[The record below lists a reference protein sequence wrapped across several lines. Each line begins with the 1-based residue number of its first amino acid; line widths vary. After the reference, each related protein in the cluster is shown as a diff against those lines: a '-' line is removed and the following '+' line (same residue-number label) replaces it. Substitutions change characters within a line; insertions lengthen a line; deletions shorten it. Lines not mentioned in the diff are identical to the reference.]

1 MHLIGLYVDTM
12 TLSILDTPNDLGFL
26 RCTLLHAVI
35 TRRNKPTAQP
45 KKDASLLVGLNKRD
59 SLIGTQAGSAN
70 TFLSAEKER
79 AHARERL
86 KKKIDSASKS
96 RNRSSTNASDASS
109 SAGRGKGSRGTGS
122 SA

>member
-1 MHLIGLYVDTM
+1 MTSSPTDYKRQEGLPEVH
-12 TLSILDTPNDLGFL
+12 S
-26 RCTLLHAVI
+26 
-35 TRRNKPTAQP
+35 TACGDYKKKQTHSSA